1 MKTIGIICL
10 LCNLLLIGKKLI
22 TFNNNFVKKNIE
34 LKFLFENLVNSRREC
49 VHKDF
54 GNGATV
60 CVCNSTYCDN
70 LDPITKHPKGTVLL
84 YESSKSGDRFK
95 ESQLKFNGT
104 QQNNATK
111 SQTITID
118 VNKKFQKIIGF
129 GGAFTDSSG
138 INIASL
144 PQAMQNTLIEDY
156 FSETGIEY
164 TVGRVPIA
172 GTDFSTHAYSYDD
185 NENDV
190 NLTKFALTKDDFEH
204 KVRQFSYKISA

>member
-70 LDPITKHPKGTVLL
+70 LDPITK
-84 YESSKSGDRFK
+84 
-95 ESQLKFNGT
+95 
-104 QQNNATK
+104 
-111 SQTITID
+111 
-118 VNKKFQKIIGF
+118 
-129 GGAFTDSSG
+129 
-138 INIASL
+138 
-144 PQAMQNTLIEDY
+144 
-156 FSETGIEY
+156 
-164 TVGRVPIA
+164 
-172 GTDFSTHAYSYDD
+172 
-185 NENDV
+185 
-190 NLTKFALTKDDFEH
+190 
-204 KVRQFSYKISA
+204 